1 MEKIINNL
9 NYNEIIKTYEN
20 IEKNILNQTEFKNE
34 LLIQLKNNIKNYPL
48 NFNEN
53 NNNNE
58 NKIFILENK
67 NYNNDFLFI
76 SYPQGNLLILII
88 NNYLLCQKNNN
99 FIFKFYPL
107 NSFVS
112 ETTFSSIENLTKII
126 KSNNNEFNFNL
137 LNNIL
142 TPRNILTLLGIR
154 ETTGSLNNYLPID
167 KNILINSFN
176 NLHSPKSKLTVGARA
191 LTKHSHRSITDNFW
205 PDQNGKEQEKND
217 KANKILEKILNECV
231 WINIHGLPHDVGIL
245 EIRVEKGY
253 GMRWEINNNFFRGF
267 LEPQM
272 ENGHE
277 KGWIH

>member
-1 MEKIINNL
+1 MEKKINYL
-9 NYNEIIKTYEN
+9 NHNEIIKTYEN

-34 LLIQLKNNIKNYPL
+34 LLLQLKNNIKNYPL

-53 NNNNE
+53 INNE

-205 PDQNGKEQEKND
+205 PDQNGKEQEKNE
-217 KANKILEKILNECV
+217 KANKILEKILENCV
-231 WINIHGLPHDVGIL
+231 WINIHGLPHNVAIL
-245 EIRVEKGY
+245 EIRNEKGY
-253 GMRWEINNNFFRGF
+253 GMRWEISNLFFRGF

>member
-53 NNNNE
+53 INNE

-112 ETTFSSIENLTKII
+112 ETTFASIENLTKII

>member
-1 MEKIINNL
+1 MEKIINYL

-53 NNNNE
+53 INNE

-231 WINIHGLPHDVGIL
+231 WINIHGLPHDVGII

>member
-1 MEKIINNL
+1 MEKIINYL

-34 LLIQLKNNIKNYPL
+34 LLLQLKNNIKNYPL

-53 NNNNE
+53 INNE

-231 WINIHGLPHDVGIL
+231 WINIHGLPHEVGIL

>member
-20 IEKNILNQTEFKNE
+20 IEKNILNQTDFKNE

-53 NNNNE
+53 NNNE
-58 NKIFILENK
+58 NFILENK

-231 WINIHGLPHDVGIL
+231 WINIHGLPHDVGII

>member
-34 LLIQLKNNIKNYPL
+34 LLLQLKNNIKNYPL

-53 NNNNE
+53 NNNE
-58 NKIFILENK
+58 NFILENK

-231 WINIHGLPHDVGIL
+231 WINIHGLPHDVGII

>member
-34 LLIQLKNNIKNYPL
+34 LLLQLKNNIKNYPL

-53 NNNNE
+53 NNNE
-58 NKIFILENK
+58 NFILENK

-112 ETTFSSIENLTKII
+112 ETTFASIENLTKII

-217 KANKILEKILNECV
+217 KANKILEKILENCV
-231 WINIHGLPHDVGIL
+231 WINIHGLPHDVGII

>member
-1 MEKIINNL
+1 M
-9 NYNEIIKTYEN
+9 
-20 IEKNILNQTEFKNE
+20 
-34 LLIQLKNNIKNYPL
+34 
-48 NFNEN
+48 
-53 NNNNE
+53 
-58 NKIFILENK
+58 
-67 NYNNDFLFI
+67 
-76 SYPQGNLLILII
+76 
-88 NNYLLCQKNNN
+88 
-99 FIFKFYPL
+99 

-231 WINIHGLPHDVGIL
+231 WINIHGLPHDVGII